1 MTCCGMIYHI
11 QNIYQSSLTSLES
24 MFSSINTLKFPEK
37 RVLRLDRLRE
47 LKVCLLQRQPEE
59 HQGLHHGKLIPGC
72 KLMILMVVTL
82 YFSQSLG
89 GKVNRRLVLPGRGE
103 APPEDRGGGGGGEHS
118 ASY

>member
-1 MTCCGMIYHI
+1 
-11 QNIYQSSLTSLES
+11 
-24 MFSSINTLKFPEK
+24 MFSAFNTLKFPEE

-47 LKVCLLQRQPEE
+47 LKVFLLQRQLEE
-59 HQGLHHGKLIPGC
+59 RQGLHHGKQIPGGNY
-72 KLMILMVVTL
+72 LVDDIDADNVITS

-103 APPEDRGGGGGGEHS
+103 TPPEDRGGGGGEHS